1 VSQLQHVDFGLLNA
15 QCQRLKYADNC
26 VGLAVSTFLIRDNIS
41 DTGIGYLSN
50 GSAKIS
56 SLDVSFCDK
65 IGDQSLQYI
74 AQGLFCLRCLSL
86 NACNIS
92 DDGIYRLVR
101 TLHELTT
108 LNKYII
114 LYNEL

>member
-1 VSQLQHVDFGLLNA
+1 MPNLQEVNLRS
-15 QCQRLKYADNC
+15 C
-26 VGLAVSTFLIRDNIS
+26 DNIS

-74 AQGLFCLRCLSL
+74 AQGF
-86 NACNIS
+86 IQ
-92 DDGIYRLVR
+92 IIK
-101 TLHELTT
+101 
-108 LNKYII
+108 NKAI
-114 LYNEL
+114 LNEL